1 MASLALILISE
12 NNKACLCVL
21 YVSFLFTNNTD
32 NVGSL
37 LLLGDLLRLEAPLEQ
52 HHQHVGHPHAED
64 RTPETRA
71 AAHYRLTRRH
81 THIPRLFTI
90 Y

>member
-1 MASLALILISE
+1 M
-12 NNKACLCVL
+12 

-64 RTPETRA
+64 RTPETRT

-81 THIPRLFTI
+81 SHSSSI
-90 Y
+90 YNLLELT